1 MELVC
6 PQCSKQ
12 MQVSVEEL
20 ALHGGAVVCPQCL
33 NVFDA
38 SEHVPEGTVAERAVR
53 VIEEHLTYTYCP
65 HCGRKIPQGVNF
77 CPYCGQELAS
87 VGTDF
92 VDPARAQE
100 KAVAQAEAQTATEAE
115 SEEQSSKTKTGDR
128 SSHSSSSDKKRHHS
142 SSSSHRRH
150 HTSSNQAWQP
160 VMPSYRYAK
169 MTGGWRS
176 GNQKAGVLFTI
187 IAWIVIAAL
196 LASLAYIIHKVNMLP

>member
-6 PQCSKQ
+6 PQCSKH

-33 NVFDA
+33 SVFDA
-38 SEHVPEGTVAERAVR
+38 SEHVPEGTVADREVR

-65 HCGRKIPQGVNF
+65 HCGRKIPQGVNY

-87 VGTDF
+87 VGADF

-100 KAVAQAEAQTATEAE
+100 KDAAQPEVKTETETEPEPVEKAKNE
-115 SEEQSSKTKTGDR
+115 DKRGHSSDSEKKKHR
-128 SSHSSSSDKKRHHS
+128 SSS
-142 SSSSHRRH
+142 SSSSHRH
-150 HTSSNQAWQP
+150 HRSSSQTWQP

-176 GNQKAGVLFTI
+176 GKQKAGLLFSV
-187 IAWIVIAAL
+187 IAWIVIVAL
-196 LASLAYIIHKVNMLP
+196 LAMLAFIIHKVNMLP